1 MKLRKF
7 KKKCIIVSLA
17 LILIGALTTAVGFG
31 TTGFHIDTVKEKSIN
46 APWYQTIHTNGDRI
60 WYGID
65 LGNNIH
71 IFSIGYS
78 E

>member
-1 MKLRKF
+1 MKIINFKRK
-7 KKKCIIVSLA
+7 CMIVSLA
-17 LILIGALTTAVGFG
+17 LILTGGLITAAGFG
-31 TTGFHIDTVKEKSIN
+31 AAGFNYEMVKERCTN
-46 APWYQTIHTNGDRI
+46 AAWYQTIHTNGDKL